1 MMLLG
6 RLPPARLPASNATAN
21 MLSDSG
27 AIESPEPIAVYSS
40 TIWRKI
46 GRAIINP
53 PSEICCIICPEIPS
67 RKTLE
72 ANKPASIRAGFPSRL
87 RRTSHQIS
95 SAIATPPTTRSAPT
109 ASPPSCH
116 TRMLSTM
123 PPIAKTE
130 KIAPTT
136 STRRSPVYGASR
148 TSLIWD
154 NTIAMITTS
163 SAKPTRHDRYV
174 VMKPPIKGPTA
185 AAIAAEAPTSA

>member
-1 MMLLG
+1 ML
-6 RLPPARLPASNATAN
+6 NE
-21 MLSDSG
+21 SG
-27 AIESPEPIAVYSS
+27 AIESPEPIALYSS

-67 RKTLE
+67 RKIFDT
-72 ANKPASIRAGFPSRL
+72 NNPASIRAGFPSRL

-95 SAIATPPTTRSAPT
+95 SAIATAPSTRRAPT

-148 TSLIWD
+148 TSLICD
-154 NTIAMITTS
+154 NTTPMIRTS
-163 SAKPTRHDRYV
+163 RANATRHDR
-174 VMKPPIKGPTA
+174 
-185 AAIAAEAPTSA
+185 